1 MLNTTVK
8 DQELFKICS
17 LKFHS
22 NDEGILQYVFWQ
34 TQQVKD
40 IFRSYCKLISVDSTF
55 NLNRSSYALNIL
67 VTIDAN
73 NQIRICAFGSVAND
87 KRTDIITDFF
97 EWFNSEYLNYPNI
110 RTIVTDKNESQ
121 INVLRTIYPFA
132 DITLCLFHVF
142 KSMKLETRKKLPS
155 YVLEE
160 MRGI

>member
-1 MLNTTVK
+1 
-8 DQELFKICS
+8 
-17 LKFHS
+17 
-22 NDEGILQYVFWQ
+22 
-34 TQQVKD
+34 
-40 IFRSYCKLISVDSTF
+40 
-55 NLNRSSYALNIL
+55 